1 MSVSVKKLY
10 TNGNFLY
17 KMKLIAGNEGMNNLV
32 QWVHIIEDAEVSAF
46 LNGNEL
52 VFTAGILSKEKD
64 WLIKFATNIYNAGAS
79 ALVVN
84 IGPHTREIPK
94 ELIEYCNR
102 VKMPLFTIPWETRM
116 VDMTRDFCQKI
127 MHNEHIEAN
136 VSTTIKNVIFKVGDI
151 ESQIMQLERYGYQ
164 RNSRFTFLA
173 VSIENNKGRNIEEY
187 KDKLKFMAERIAREI
202 KELFLTFSYKGNMVM
217 VLVDYSKKEIET
229 FVKGFIKLSNNNVFN
244 IKFHTGISQNQEGI
258 FNQDKN
264 FEKALCALEM
274 CLKRDEICSYYD
286 ELGIYKLLYSVGDK
300 SVLRDYYNETVNV
313 ILEYDRK
320 NNTELM
326 GLLSTYLDNNGSV
339 AIVADKLFL
348 HRNTVTN
355 QLKKIEQITGYNP
368 LDLNDRMIINIGYHI
383 KNII

>member
-1 MSVSVKKLY
+1 
-10 TNGNFLY
+10 
-17 KMKLIAGNEGMNNLV
+17 MKLIAGNEGMNNLV